1 MNDVV
6 ETEVLEELRNTEY
19 FCLAVDESTDAA
31 MTKHLA
37 MYVKYRV
44 DDSILCLKNAKLT
57 SMKWRTHSKLEIDGG
72 KYLAPLIFPLFLLL
86 LLQTKQLIVTNVCYY
101 WRTSW
106 RYTIYSTYSHRYN
119 SCRSIESYLN
129 TNQLSLKNMA
139 MFMSDGAEV
148 ICWANMRV
156 CRL

>member
-57 SMKWRTHSKLEIDGG
+57 SMK
-72 KYLAPLIFPLFLLL
+72 
-86 LLQTKQLIVTNVCYY
+86 
-101 WRTSW
+101 
-106 RYTIYSTYSHRYN
+106 
-119 SCRSIESYLN
+119 
-129 TNQLSLKNMA
+129 
-139 MFMSDGAEV
+139 
-148 ICWANMRV
+148 
-156 CRL
+156 